1 MLVETELRIVQK
13 WGYDKDGILIPVTYH
28 LQIQTRDGWKNVPVI
43 NKFPEPEQMELPLED
58 RPRI

>member
-1 MLVETELRIVQK
+1 MLLETELRVLQY
-13 WGYDKDGILIPVTYH
+13 WGRNEQGVPIPTSYY
-28 LQIQTRDGWKNVPVI
+28 LQIKTKDGWKNVPVV